1 MNLMEHT
8 FLNNI
13 HELKS
18 DNTLNATSTHDDD
31 NDYEPK
37 QKYSFLKTYP
47 KVLLLNMYILRERI
61 LCLVVFE
68 RFRNKLI

>member
-18 DNTLNATSTHDDD
+18 DNTLNATSAHDDD
-31 NDYEPK
+31 ND
-37 QKYSFLKTYP
+37 
-47 KVLLLNMYILRERI
+47 
-61 LCLVVFE
+61 
-68 RFRNKLI
+68 